1 MKATAKGKARKLRI
15 IKKVILNEKQVSLLT
30 GLYQTV
36 IPVFK
41 RDVMM
46 FQKEEPMIRK
56 IFPEQQQL
64 VKTFFS
70 NFIKPE
76 PLVECGTAIQLND
89 WDVEKNGL
97 PKNLIFMG
105 KLQNLVNKKGKE
117 GTFLSTVLNTY
128 IGCGRYIR
136 KKLPLQN
143 ENLLAK

>member
-1 MKATAKGKARKLRI
+1 MKATAKARKLRI

-36 IPVFK
+36 MPVFK

-70 NFIKPE
+70 NF
-76 PLVECGTAIQLND
+76 TR
-89 WDVEKNGL
+89 
-97 PKNLIFMG
+97 
-105 KLQNLVNKKGKE
+105 
-117 GTFLSTVLNTY
+117 TFGGMRNCYPAERL
-128 IGCGRYIR
+128 GR
-136 KKLPLQN
+136 
-143 ENLLAK
+143 